1 MIYSFIGIF
10 RRTPFGSYFYE
21 NPCAMNKMAFLYTA
35 LALLLYIPQLLPAT
49 DNTYYGLVREKNQY
63 FDVILVFNVI
73 LGIITSLY

>member
-1 MIYSFIGIF
+1 
-10 RRTPFGSYFYE
+10 
-21 NPCAMNKMAFLYTA
+21 MNKMAFLYTA